1 MSPQDNIH
9 WRIMFPLVNV
19 PLQKAH
25 FPVATYM
32 QISVEEAEE
41 EEEEEEETEEEYHHI
56 FGFLAYVPHYDNWII
71 VWDVPPWLVTR
82 EITLY
87 CTCLVLIPLSYSV
100 LKQWDSD

>member
-41 EEEEEEETEEEYHHI
+41 EEEEEEEE
-56 FGFLAYVPHYDNWII
+56 
-71 VWDVPPWLVTR
+71 
-82 EITLY
+82 
-87 CTCLVLIPLSYSV
+87 
-100 LKQWDSD
+100 